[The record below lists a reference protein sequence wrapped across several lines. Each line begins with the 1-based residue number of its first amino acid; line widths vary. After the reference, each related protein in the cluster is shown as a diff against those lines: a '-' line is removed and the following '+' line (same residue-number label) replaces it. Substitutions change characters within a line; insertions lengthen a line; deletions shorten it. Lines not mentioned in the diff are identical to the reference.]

1 MLLFSCKVKL
11 PHEAVNSKLSSM
23 QIGQVALEDLVYFKN
38 LETIELADNSL
49 RLEWLAGLE
58 NLREIDLQ
66 YNKIELV

>member
-1 MLLFSCKVKL
+1 
-11 PHEAVNSKLSSM
+11 M

-66 YNKIELV
+66 YNKIE